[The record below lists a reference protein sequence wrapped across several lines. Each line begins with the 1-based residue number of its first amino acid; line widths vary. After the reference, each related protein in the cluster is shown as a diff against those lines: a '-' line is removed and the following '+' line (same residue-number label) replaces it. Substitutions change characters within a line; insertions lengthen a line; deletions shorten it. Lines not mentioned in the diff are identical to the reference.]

1 MNFPKPSNPSPTDEA
16 KALSKAA
23 ALCVKQ
29 EMCVSQIRAKLDRW
43 LVTPKAQERII
54 DRLLAERFI
63 DEARFA
69 TAYARDKFRHNG
81 WGPMRIDS
89 QLRLLHIA
97 DAHRRAALDE
107 LPAEEQTDTLARLLE
122 KKAQSVK
129 GKNNYERRG
138 KLIRF
143 ALGRGFQMDEILK
156 NLPDNMD
163 QDDEW

>member
-23 ALCVKQ
+23 ALCVRQ
-29 EMCVSQIRAKLDRW
+29 EMCVSQIRARLDRW
-43 LVTPKAQERII
+43 LVTPEAQERII
-54 DRLLAERFI
+54 GRLLAERFI

-97 DAHRRAALDE
+97 DTHRRAALDE
-107 LPAEEQTDTLARLLE
+107 LPTEEQSDTLVRLLE

-143 ALGRGFQMDEILK
+143 ALGRGFQMDEIMK
-156 NLPDNMD
+156 NLPDDMG

>member
-1 MNFPKPSNPSPTDEA
+1 MSFPKPSNPSPTDEA

-29 EMCVSQIRAKLDRW
+29 EICVSQIRAKLDRW
-43 LVTPKAQERII
+43 LVTPEAQERII
-54 DRLLAERFI
+54 TRLLAERFI
-63 DEARFA
+63 DETRFA